1 MATVK
6 ICWSTFTLLKTI
18 TSKTS
23 KRKQKNL
30 RDYRKI
36 FSTISFIFK
45 PIFGPSSIRDPF
57 SRNALPQVFLKSH
70 LFFRKINKH
79 VIFCSLSLFLDKYLS
94 KCWERFS
101 HFFMTKTLLRISLWM
116 LRYYRRLL
124 KKTNE
129 FCDTPFV
136 MLPWCGIFV
145 CCIQSKTVKNY
156 K

>member
-1 MATVK
+1 MDHLINHNLSFNALRHRWRMATVK
-6 ICWSTFTLLKTI
+6 ICSSTFTLLKTI

-23 KRKQKNL
+23 KLKQKNL

-79 VIFCSLSLFLDKYLS
+79 VIFCSLSLSRQISLKMLRAFFSLFHDKNLAQN
-94 KCWERFS
+94 FAVNV
-101 HFFMTKTLLRISLWM
+101 TLLSS
-116 LRYYRRLL
+116 
-124 KKTNE
+124 
-129 FCDTPFV
+129 PF
-136 MLPWCGIFV
+136 
-145 CCIQSKTVKNY
+145 
-156 K
+156 